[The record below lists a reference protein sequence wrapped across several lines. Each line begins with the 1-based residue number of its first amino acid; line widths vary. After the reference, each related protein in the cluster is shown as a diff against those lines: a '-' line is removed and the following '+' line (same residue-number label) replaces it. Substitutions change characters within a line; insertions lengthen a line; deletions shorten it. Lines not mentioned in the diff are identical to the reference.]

1 MVPSH
6 AREGLSGSLPAY
18 ILWPQSMLD
27 PPARSRVRSAG
38 EVTPQERPQAM
49 ASRNWNVNMTA
60 SSPFHGDSAGCV
72 LHSLLEGHRGLIPV
86 VTSLTHLFLPFC
98 YLGPNPK
105 ETSCTHILASG
116 SALEGKP
123 KPRWLPGLVFVRHDL
138 ALIVSLDEIAILL
151 EIALTLEK
159 SAVCT
164 PVLPQPMSQIQP
176 FTPLCTAH

>member
-1 MVPSH
+1 
-6 AREGLSGSLPAY
+6 
-18 ILWPQSMLD
+18 
-27 PPARSRVRSAG
+27 
-38 EVTPQERPQAM
+38 M

-60 SSPFHGDSAGCV
+60 SSPFPGDSAGCV

-86 VTSLTHLFLPFC
+86 VTSLTRLFLPFC

-123 KPRWLPGLVFVRHDL
+123 KPRWLPGLVFVRRDL
-138 ALIVSLDEIAILL
+138 AEQKCVPGQNCYPIRDSSDSGKVCSLHSRPPPTHE
-151 EIALTLEK
+151 
-159 SAVCT
+159 
-164 PVLPQPMSQIQP
+164 PNPIQP